1 MINKFEYDPKLFD
14 MNRVSDLSNSNINLK
29 KQLKIYLLK
38 WKLKKNSKHDRKNV
52 WKFGLTKSSLMIL
65 HWEV

>member
-38 WKLKKNSKHDRKNV
+38 
-52 WKFGLTKSSLMIL
+52 
-65 HWEV
+65 